1 MYTPTS
7 ILPARIVR
15 SLKGSKRASKR
26 SSANPNPTVANELLS
41 VFEGDEGNSCFEDFE
56 EITYDEVLPELDH
69 ETSTL
74 DTRSLSPLTPRHIP
88 EISSPFALSH
98 HKPDH
103 PRIPRS
109 KSVSHTL
116 PDLPLSRS
124 FSRSSLPLLSHSGQS
139 QSRSRLH
146 LPITSTDSLLS
157 EFPKPP
163 THVPASSPPQL
174 TLVNPSPET
183 GTYSFVV
190 PLELGRFIVPTDCQT
205 LRVEEKVPPQ
215 SIQDPNTQLPS
226 PPSTRPP
233 SVSTLAPSDSRSTLT
248 FYRRFQSFRSS
259 LRLPRRSRTNRNS
272 KHADR
277 GQPLYLV
284 ARLHT

>member
-1 MYTPTS
+1 
-7 ILPARIVR
+7 
-15 SLKGSKRASKR
+15 
-26 SSANPNPTVANELLS
+26 
-41 VFEGDEGNSCFEDFE
+41 
-56 EITYDEVLPELDH
+56 VLPELDH

-74 DTRSLSPLTPRHIP
+74 DTRSLSPLTPRSIP

-116 PDLPLSRS
+116 PDFPLSRS
-124 FSRSSLPLLSHSGQS
+124 YSRSSLPLLSHSGQS
-139 QSRSRLH
+139 QSRSRVH
-146 LPITSTDSLLS
+146 LPIVSTDSLLS
-157 EFPKPP
+157 EFPRPP
-163 THVPASSPPQL
+163 AHVPASSPRQV
-174 TLVNPSPET
+174 TLVNSPPAASA
-183 GTYSFVV
+183 YYFFV
-190 PLELGRFIVPTDCQT
+190 PLELGQSLLPTDCRT
-205 LRVEEKVPPQ
+205 LRIEGKPQ
-215 SIQDPNTQLPS
+215 PSQDPNTQLPS

-277 GQPLYLV
+277 GQPLHLV